1 MKIRTLE
8 DGTLRRYLYLSK
20 STIIDTWVSKKKPS
34 EIKNQTE

>member
-1 MKIRTLE
+1 MKIRDLE
-8 DGTLRRYLYLSK
+8 DGKLTCYLYLAK